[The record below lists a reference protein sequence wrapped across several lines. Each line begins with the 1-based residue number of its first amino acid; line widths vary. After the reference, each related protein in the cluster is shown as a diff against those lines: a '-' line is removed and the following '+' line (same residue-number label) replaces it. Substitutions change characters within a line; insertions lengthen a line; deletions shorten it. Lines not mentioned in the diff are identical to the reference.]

1 MKRLIVILIS
11 AIITLNFVPANST
24 PAKDNKD
31 LKLVKQYCKKNYNL
45 KKYKLVFTKDK
56 NLSAK
61 KLNNRQKKKIIYVEI
76 VKSKSRGKFGLT
88 KKGHYVS
95 YNKKVKKGKWVKS
108 YFIYNPKT
116 TYEDDVVAVVDNK
129 RIR

>member
-1 MKRLIVILIS
+1 MKRLIVILI
-11 AIITLNFVPANST
+11 AAITLTFVPVSNVS
-24 PAKDNKD
+24 AKDNKD
-31 LKLVKQYCKKNYNL
+31 VKVVKQYCKKNYNL
-45 KKYKLVFTKDK
+45 KKYKVVFIEEK

-61 KLNNRQKKKIIYVEI
+61 KLKSRKKNKIIYVEI
-76 VKSKSRGKFGLT
+76 VKSKSNGKYGLT
-88 KKGHYVS
+88 KSGNYVA

>member
-1 MKRLIVILIS
+1 M
-11 AIITLNFVPANST
+11 
-24 PAKDNKD
+24 
-31 LKLVKQYCKKNYNL
+31 
-45 KKYKLVFTKDK
+45 VFIKEK

-61 KLNNRQKKKIIYVEI
+61 KLKNRKKKKIIYVEI
-76 VKSKSRGKFGLT
+76 VKSKSHGKYGLT

-108 YFIYNPKT
+108 YFIYNPRT

>member
-1 MKRLIVILIS
+1 MKRIIVILITS
-11 AIITLNFVPANST
+11 IITLNFVPANST

-31 LKLVKQYCKKNYNL
+31 VKLAKQYCKKNYNL
-45 KKYKLVFTKDK
+45 KKYKVVFIKEK

-61 KLNNRQKKKIIYVEI
+61 KLKSRKKNKIIYVEI
-76 VKSKSRGKFGLT
+76 VKSKSNGKYGLT
-88 KKGHYVS
+88 KSGNYVA